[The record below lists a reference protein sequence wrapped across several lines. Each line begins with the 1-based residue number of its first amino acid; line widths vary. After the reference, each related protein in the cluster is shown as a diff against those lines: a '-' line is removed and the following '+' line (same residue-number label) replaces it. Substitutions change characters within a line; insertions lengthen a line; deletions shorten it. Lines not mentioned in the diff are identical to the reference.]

1 MASLFATITW
11 CSLLSLRVITTL
23 VPASGPSAIVTLV
36 NCVPEQKY
44 TFMYTCKNILYY
56 SHTRHHLY
64 EVCINTWILIKTHK
78 FCCRLLQDLGV

>member
-23 VPASGPSAIVTLV
+23 VPASAPSAIVTLV

-44 TFMYTCKNILYY
+44 AFMCMQKNI
-56 SHTRHHLY
+56 
-64 EVCINTWILIKTHK
+64 ILFTHATP
-78 FCCRLLQDLGV
+78 FV